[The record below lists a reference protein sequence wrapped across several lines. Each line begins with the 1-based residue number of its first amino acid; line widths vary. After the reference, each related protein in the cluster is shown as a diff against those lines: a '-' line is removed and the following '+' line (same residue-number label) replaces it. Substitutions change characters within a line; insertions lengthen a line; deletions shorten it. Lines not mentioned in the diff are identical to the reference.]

1 MNLRKK
7 VLGIMLAFVLAVT
20 GFGLVGCGGG
30 TENQV
35 IDNGDQEQEQ
45 EQQETTYNYEFTTK
59 YSIDGADWKYL
70 ETATGAQ
77 KVGYNTFGVN
87 NETNTSNVVNP
98 LEDLVFADVADV
110 TDADQLVVEFKITN
124 NSENDLYYLINI
136 IHSSLSIETDAETGD
151 SSVICGEL
159 IPQNALYYVGTE
171 EKDVQ
176 DLNEMYDDE
185 DWGWRYE
192 QDNEENW
199 QLVSDGLFEL
209 RDNWES
215 LDSECI
221 GELIHQA
228 RFVCPTSANSCD
240 YLTIAPKTTIEDY
253 IVEWFDSELEIAS
266 PFVVAAGQSKYFY
279 MMINADEQDEEVL
292 SELLDILTEDG
303 FSGLF
308 KVSLSEDDNISFC
321 TVIDGIVYADDGNG
335 GYIAWGLADNTITTL
350 TLIQGTTGIVEYAFS
365 GCDSITNIVFPN
377 SLINIGN
384 DAFSECSG
392 LTSVTIPEG
401 VYVGYN
407 AFWNCDALQTV
418 IILADAQVD
427 YSFADCDS
435 LSKVFVSGSTQI
447 QYMLCYNCPD
457 TLAIYTDAESKPA
470 NWSNYWNR
478 RYNPNQDY
486 NNIVWNT
493 SLEDFML
500 FLISE

>member
-1 MNLRKK
+1 
-7 VLGIMLAFVLAVT
+7 MLAFVLAIT

-30 TENQV
+30 GGTNNQV

-70 ETATGAQ
+70 ETATGAK

-87 NETNTSNVVNP
+87 NETNTSNVANP

-124 NSENDLYYLINI
+124 NSENDLYYLINSI
-136 IHSSLSIETDAETGD
+136 NSSVTIETDAETGD
-151 SSVICGEL
+151 SSVICGEF

-192 QDNEENW
+192 QDDEEGL

-228 RFVCPTSANSCD
+228 RFVCPTSVNSCD
-240 YLTIAPKTTIEDY
+240 YLIIEPKTTIEDY
-253 IVEWFDSELEIAS
+253 FVEWFDSELEIAS

-279 MMINADEQDEEVL
+279 VMINADDQDEEAL

-308 KVSLSEDDNISFC
+308 KVSLSEDDNINCIS
-321 TVIDGIVYADDGNG
+321 VMDGVKYIDDGNG

-350 TLIQGTTGIVEYAFS
+350 TLVQGTTSIVEYAFS
-365 GCDSITNIVFPN
+365 GCDSITNIAFPD
-377 SLINIGN
+377 SLTNIG
-384 DAFSECSG
+384 DWAFSNCSG
-392 LTSVTIPEG
+392 LTGVTIPEG
-401 VYVGYN
+401 VNVGYG
-407 AFWNCDALQTV
+407 AFYSCDALQTV

-427 YSFADCDS
+427 YSFGDCDS
-435 LSKVFVSGSTQI
+435 LSKVFVSGSAQI
-447 QYMLCYNCPD
+447 RSYICYGCPE
-457 TLAIYTDAESKPA
+457 TLVIYTDAESKPA
-470 NWSNYWNR
+470 DWSIYWNR
-478 RYNPNQDY
+478 RMNPSENY
-486 NNIVWNT
+486 NNIEWNT
-493 SLEDFML
+493 SLQEFL
-500 FLISE
+500 LLLISE